1 MMIKL
6 ASKDVAGDFRDNVID
21 SYIFVFSLNK
31 LNNSRTRGEAFM
43 IQVSVKADEM
53 IQEFFKDREED
64 RVIRIF
70 LSEGG

>member
-1 MMIKL
+1 
-6 ASKDVAGDFRDNVID
+6 
-21 SYIFVFSLNK
+21 
-31 LNNSRTRGEAFM
+31 M

-53 IQEFFKDREED
+53 IQEFFKGREEN

>member
-1 MMIKL
+1 M
-6 ASKDVAGDFRDNVID
+6 
-21 SYIFVFSLNK
+21 FSFSK

-53 IQEFFKDREED
+53 IQEFFKNREED

>member
-1 MMIKL
+1 
-6 ASKDVAGDFRDNVID
+6 
-21 SYIFVFSLNK
+21 
-31 LNNSRTRGEAFM
+31 M
-43 IQVSVKADEM
+43 IQVSDKADEM

>member
-1 MMIKL
+1 
-6 ASKDVAGDFRDNVID
+6 
-21 SYIFVFSLNK
+21 
-31 LNNSRTRGEAFM
+31 M
-43 IQVSVKADEM
+43 IQVSNKADEM